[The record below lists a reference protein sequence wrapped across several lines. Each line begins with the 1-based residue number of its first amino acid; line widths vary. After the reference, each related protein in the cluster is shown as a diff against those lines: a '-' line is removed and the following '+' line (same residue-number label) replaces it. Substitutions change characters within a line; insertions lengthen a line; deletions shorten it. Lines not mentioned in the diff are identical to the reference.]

1 MKLIINE
8 ERFLA
13 AIDRAGDHEV
23 GVGMLAP
30 PIPSWS
36 PRKKGSWWKKCAS
49 NQRIWRLED

>member
-23 GVGMLAP
+23 GVGMLA
-30 PIPSWS
+30 
-36 PRKKGSWWKKCAS
+36 GG
-49 NQRIWRLED
+49 EVG